1 MFAGVM
7 SIQSPDPL
15 SHPEPLSSVEDL
27 LLFEPYF
34 YLSDEVRSALREP
47 QDPEDSISDAF
58 FESLTRDLD
67 LFSFVCHWVCPQSID
82 I

>member
-1 MFAGVM
+1 MEHVN
-7 SIQSPDPL
+7 PL

-58 FESLTRDLD
+58 FESLARDLGMEK
-67 LFSFVCHWVCPQSID
+67 LFLVWSAVECVLS
-82 I
+82 

>member
-1 MFAGVM
+1 MEHVH
-7 SIQSPDPL
+7 PL
-15 SHPEPLSSVEDL
+15 SHPEPLSSVED

-58 FESLTRDLD
+58 FESLARDLGMER
-67 LFSFVCHWVCPQSID
+67 LYLVLSAVECALS
-82 I
+82 